1 MFYFLNDLTTNS
13 PFRYLIYALDIII
26 VASFMYVIYLLM
38 RKTKVYSIAIGI
50 LLILVFTIAS
60 RILNLSTVTW
70 IFDRLFQVGVI
81 AVVVLFQS
89 EIKHGL
95 RVLGSKTSLGRSM
108 SYESSSIQKIVNA
121 SYSLSCKGFGAL
133 IVLQKTTSLHSYIDD
148 SVVIDANISE
158 ELIET
163 IFYKNTPI
171 HDGAVIITQNK
182 IDAVSVYLPLTQT
195 EPKVKNKRLGT
206 RHRAA
211 IGISEHT
218 DAVVIVVSE
227 ENQCVS
233 IVHNAELEYNLTKE
247 ELKNKIKEY
256 LEIK

>member
-1 MFYFLNDLTTNS
+1 MFYFLNDLTTTS
-13 PFRYLIYALDIII
+13 PFRYLIYTLDILI
-26 VASFMYVIYLLM
+26 VASFIYVIYLLM
-38 RKTKVYSIAIGI
+38 RKTKAYSMAIGI
-50 LLILVFTIAS
+50 LLILIVTIIS
-60 RILNLSTVTW
+60 RILSLSTITW
-70 IFDRLFQVGVI
+70 IFDRLFQVGII

-95 RVLGSKTSLGRSM
+95 RVLGSKTSLGRTL

-121 SYSLSCKGFGAL
+121 SYNLSYKGFGAL
-133 IVLQKTTSLHSYIDD
+133 IVLQKNTSLHSFIDD
-148 SVVIDANISE
+148 SIIIDANISE

-163 IFYKNTPI
+163 IFYKNNPV
-171 HDGAVIITQNK
+171 HDGAVVITQNK
-182 IDAVSVYLPLTQT
+182 IDAVSVYLPLTQV
-195 EPKVKNKRLGT
+195 EPKVKGKRLGT

-211 IGISEHT
+211 IGISEQT

-233 IVHNAELEYNLTKE
+233 IVHNSELEYNLGKE

-256 LEIK
+256 LEIT